1 MDDQALAAGIAA
13 FRDGAARTT
22 NPFDA
27 SSEEWTCW
35 RDGWEQAK
43 AVADH
48 IADGTAEACYGAVA
62 RQRQAA
68 A

>member
-1 MDDQALAAGIAA
+1 MDDKALADGIAA
-13 FRDGAARTT
+13 FRQGLARTT

-27 SSEEWTCW
+27 SSENWMCW

-43 AVADH
+43 AVAEH

-62 RQRQAA
+62 RQRELA
-68 A
+68 